1 MFSKNTDKDHVMHP
15 KSNNTEIMIND
26 RADEVIEDLFNYL
39 FLHIK
44 LGQKDQGKVITL
56 SLIVFICCITDII
69 T

>member
-15 KSNNTEIMIND
+15 KSNNIEIMIND